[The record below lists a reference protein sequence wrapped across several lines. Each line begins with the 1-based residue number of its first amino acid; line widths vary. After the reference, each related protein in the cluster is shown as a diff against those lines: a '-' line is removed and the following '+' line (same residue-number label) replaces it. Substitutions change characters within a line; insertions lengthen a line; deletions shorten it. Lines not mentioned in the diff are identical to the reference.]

1 MRYLNLLDFVL
12 QYLQEEPRL
21 QNGNYGCDVKVQLRS
36 VLSNQQ
42 HRYEF
47 TAAVRVLH
55 SILIREKHMKTYKKC
70 VLRAICA
77 GNQLDGFSAEQRS
90 PLRC

>member
-12 QYLQEEPRL
+12 QYLQEEPRI
-21 QNGNYGCDVKVQLRS
+21 QNGDYGCDVKVQLRS

-55 SILIREKHMKTYKKC
+55 SILNREKHMKTYKN
-70 VLRAICA
+70 VYWAICA